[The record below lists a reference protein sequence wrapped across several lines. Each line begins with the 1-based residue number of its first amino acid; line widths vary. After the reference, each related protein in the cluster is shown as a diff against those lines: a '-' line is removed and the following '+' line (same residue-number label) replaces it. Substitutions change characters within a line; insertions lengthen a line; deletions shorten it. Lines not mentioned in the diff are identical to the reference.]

1 MNKTV
6 KLIDITGKAIS
17 GEWGSEDKTGDGIKV
32 LRTTNFTNDGT
43 INYDSVVLRDITK
56 DISEKYL
63 TNGDIIIE
71 KSGGSDK
78 QPVGRVV
85 YFEGKEHTF
94 LFNNFTGLLRIKD
107 NSKCYSKYLFYVLF
121 SNYKKG
127 GTKQY
132 QNKTTGL
139 HNLQTDVFV
148 KEFAFPLP
156 PLDEQ
161 KHIAAVLDKVTDLI
175 AMHKRQL
182 ELLDELVKARFVEM
196 FGDVIQNNRNWE
208 KSIFSDIAT
217 SRLGKMLDSSKNTG
231 ENSFPYLANFNVQWF
246 RFDVEKLNQMDFNEI
261 EQAEFELLDGDLL
274 VCEGGEIG
282 RCAVWH
288 NQVKNCFFQ
297 KAIHRVRCDFQKI
310 LPEYLMYWFKYNCDH
325 KGFSAIEGAK
335 ATISHLPSIKLKAL
349 IVTVPPLKL
358 QQQFA
363 DFVEQTNK
371 SEFQIAKSL
380 EQLETL
386 KKALMQKY
394 FG

>member
-1 MNKTV
+1 MKVSFSEVFEDCTSLGTKIKTDEYCSTGKYAIIDQGQNVIAGYTDRTDGVYCDVPAIIFGDHTRSIKYVDTPFFLGADGV
-6 KLIDITGKAIS
+6 KLLKS
-17 GEWGSEDKTGDGIKV
+17 KV
-32 LRTTNFTNDGT
+32 VDA
-43 INYDSVVLRDITK
+43 NY
-56 DISEKYL
+56 KYL
-63 TNGDIIIE
+63 YYALQGIRIPNTGYNRHFKWLKDSKFE
-71 KSGGSDK
+71 YPDLKK
-78 QPVGRVV
+78 Q
-85 YFEGKEHTF
+85 
-94 LFNNFTGLLRIKD
+94 
-107 NSKCYSKYLFYVLF
+107 
-121 SNYKKG
+121 SNI
-127 GTKQY
+127 
-132 QNKTTGL
+132 
-139 HNLQTDVFV
+139 V
-148 KEFAFPLP
+148 
-156 PLDEQ
+156 
-161 KHIAAVLDKVTDLI
+161 AVLDKVTDLI

-182 ELLDELVKARFVEM
+182 ELLDELEKARFVEM

-386 KKALMQKY
+386 KKALMQEY
-394 FG
+394 FR